1 MWKIYII
8 AGIAVLLLIGVSVFG
23 RVSEAMQ
30 RKKMK
35 R

>member
-1 MWKIYII
+1 MWKAYLI
-8 AGIAVLLLIGVSVFG
+8 AGIAVLFLIAVSVFG
-23 RVSEAMQ
+23 RVSEAAQ